1 MRRPDQHRPII
12 PPDPRLS
19 HPPHT
24 GRIAPYR
31 KITTRARKGLGENV
45 DNKLISKT
53 VIAGLVIAAAAIGL
67 FFILWLALA
76 SLEPFLRLFLSVCVP
91 PALMAGVIG
100 VYILS
105 TRHRV
110 AEAPVDMPTDEPQP

>member
-1 MRRPDQHRPII
+1 M
-12 PPDPRLS
+12 
-19 HPPHT
+19 
-24 GRIAPYR
+24 
-31 KITTRARKGLGENV
+31 

-53 VIAGLVIAAAAIGL
+53 VIAGLVIAGAAIGL
-67 FFILWLALA
+67 FFVLWFALV

-105 TRHRV
+105 TRHRPPDS
-110 AEAPVDMPTDEPQP
+110 PVTPPTDDTQP